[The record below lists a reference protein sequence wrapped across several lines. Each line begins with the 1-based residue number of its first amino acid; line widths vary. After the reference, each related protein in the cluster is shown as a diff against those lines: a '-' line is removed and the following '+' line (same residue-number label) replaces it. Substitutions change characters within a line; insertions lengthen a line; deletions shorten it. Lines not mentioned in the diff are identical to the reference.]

1 MEIRNQPDIFSKKQE
16 DTIAKQLGGRRV
28 ANSGATMFQKGDIIT
43 DNFLLEAKTKTTS
56 SKSISIKKD
65 WLIKNKRE
73 ALSMSKPYNA
83 LVFNFGPDDDNY
95 YIIDVL
101 FQVYIFLLTLIKHQ
115 IRLNCDSK
123 DLPRNFHDKL

>member
-1 MEIRNQPDIFSKKQE
+1 MSRVPLAIREKDGDKKPTRYFSKKQE

-95 YIIDVL
+95 YIIDELL
-101 FQVYIFLLTLIKHQ
+101 FQELLDYLEK
-115 IRLNCDSK
+115 SK
-123 DLPRNFHDKL
+123 KS

>member
-1 MEIRNQPDIFSKKQE
+1 MSRVPLAVREKDGDKKPTRYFSKKQE

-43 DNFLLEAKTKTTS
+43 DTFLLEAKTKTTS

-95 YIIDVL
+95 YIIDEPL
-101 FQVYIFLLTLIKHQ
+101 FQDLLDYLEK
-115 IRLNCDSK
+115 SK
-123 DLPRNFHDKL
+123 KS

>member
-1 MEIRNQPDIFSKKQE
+1 MSRVPLAVREKDGDKKPTRYFSKKQE

-28 ANSGATMFQKGDIIT
+28 VNSGATMFQKGDIIT
-43 DNFLLEAKTKTTS
+43 DTFLLEAKTKTTS

-95 YIIDVL
+95 YIIDESL
-101 FQVYIFLLTLIKHQ
+101 FQALLDYLEK
-115 IRLNCDSK
+115 SK
-123 DLPRNFHDKL
+123 KS

>member
-1 MEIRNQPDIFSKKQE
+1 MSRVPLAVREKDGDKKPTRYFSKKQE

-95 YIIDVL
+95 YIIDELL
-101 FQVYIFLLTLIKHQ
+101 FQELLDYLEK
-115 IRLNCDSK
+115 SK
-123 DLPRNFHDKL
+123 KS

>member
-1 MEIRNQPDIFSKKQE
+1 MSRVPLAIREKDGDKKPTRYFSKKQE

-95 YIIDVL
+95 YIIDELL
-101 FQVYIFLLTLIKHQ
+101 FQDLLDYIEK
-115 IRLNCDSK
+115 SK
-123 DLPRNFHDKL
+123 KS

>member
-1 MEIRNQPDIFSKKQE
+1 MSRVPLVVREKDGDKKPTRYFSKKQE

-43 DNFLLEAKTKTTS
+43 DSFLLEAKTKTTS
-56 SKSISIKKD
+56 SKSISIKKE

-83 LVFNFGPDDDNY
+83 LVFNFGPDEENY
-95 YIIDVL
+95 YVINEEL
-101 FQVYIFLLTLIKHQ
+101 FQDLLVYLENKAEE
-115 IRLNCDSK
+115 
-123 DLPRNFHDKL
+123 

>member
-1 MEIRNQPDIFSKKQE
+1 MSRVPLAIREKDGDKKPTRYFSKKQE

-95 YIIDVL
+95 YIIDEPL
-101 FQVYIFLLTLIKHQ
+101 FQDLIDYIEK
-115 IRLNCDSK
+115 SK
-123 DLPRNFHDKL
+123 KS

>member
-1 MEIRNQPDIFSKKQE
+1 MSRVPLAVREKDGDKKPTRYFSKKQE

-95 YIIDVL
+95 YIIDELL
-101 FQVYIFLLTLIKHQ
+101 FQDLLDYIEK
-115 IRLNCDSK
+115 SK
-123 DLPRNFHDKL
+123 KS